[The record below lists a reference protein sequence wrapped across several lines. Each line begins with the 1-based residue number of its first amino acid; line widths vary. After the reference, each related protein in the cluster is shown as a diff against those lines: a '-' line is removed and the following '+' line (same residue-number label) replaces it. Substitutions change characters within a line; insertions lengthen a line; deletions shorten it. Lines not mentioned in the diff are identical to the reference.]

1 MNKLPK
7 MSGVP
12 PVIVSALVEVEEWG
26 CHHEQGSSHYNK

>member
-1 MNKLPK
+1 MNKLPE

-26 CHHEQGSSHYNK
+26 CYEQGSSHYNK